1 MPLDRYG
8 VLKGRIVNRR
18 RGVGRGRHYQIHVHD
33 GEQDHR
39 VAVNF
44 KSRFPPSELLFLVDE
59 DLNHPLTPILE
70 ELPLGYSDLDRGPA
84 SGALDYIRGNLF
96 DLDRMR
102 MQPYQTPAASNDLK
116 DKIDTWVRR
125 AMHDSEASVYAFG
138 EPWGPERA
146 RDKYFGFKPGR
157 GMHEVHM
164 NQGNSVGF
172 EDSDGVWQDGAL
184 WFHFPA
190 GRTRDPGAWKS
201 GQWIAVFLAF
211 QSQAWHTEEG
221 RGHRLDPES
230 VQLPVDPTGAR
241 AGRVRIVA
249 ALINPRGEDTCETVT
264 LLNTAPDS
272 IRLDGWTLTDKKKR
286 ATVLED
292 LVLEAGRTAVVDL
305 SRGEARLSNK
315 GGILTLLNR
324 RGGKVDGVS
333 YTREQAMRQGWT
345 VVF

>member
-1 MPLDRYG
+1 MALDRYG

-33 GEQDHR
+33 GERNHR

-44 KSRFPPSELLFLVDE
+44 KSRNPPSELLFLVDE
-59 DLNHPLTPILE
+59 DFVHPVTSILE
-70 ELPLGYSDLDRGPA
+70 GLAPGYTDLERGPTT
-84 SGALDYIRGNLF
+84 GALDYIRGNLF
-96 DLDRMR
+96 DLERMR
-102 MQPYQTPAASNDLK
+102 TQPYKTPAASNDLK
-116 DKIDTWVRR
+116 DKIDSWVRR
-125 AMHDSEASVYAFG
+125 AMHDDRACAYAFG
-138 EPWGPERA
+138 EPWGPEKA

-172 EDSDGVWQDGAL
+172 EESDGVWQDGAL
-184 WFHFPA
+184 WLHFPA
-190 GRTRDPGAWKS
+190 GRDGNAHPS

-211 QSQAWHTEEG
+211 QSQAWHTEDRG
-221 RGHRLDPES
+221 GHRLEPES
-230 VQLPVDPTGAR
+230 VGLPVDPSGAR

-272 IRLDGWTLTDKKKR
+272 ICLDGWILTDKKKR
-286 ATVLED
+286 RTVLED
-292 LVLEAGRTAVVDL
+292 LVLEAGRTGVVDL

-333 YTREQAMRQGWT
+333 YTREQAMNQGWT